1 MLRRTGMSRWWSPLL
16 GALAVLALVG
26 AIWAAAGSGGNDA
39 NGGEQA
45 AGSPGSPGD
54 VSAGSPGD
62 TGAGDPGD
70 PGGGGTDPDQG
81 AAEPAPGGSPEP
93 RTKPEPEPEPEMTVD
108 RGVRIDSY
116 YPYSPR
122 RLALNYTIGV
132 PACYGRVTDPRV
144 EASKEA
150 VTVTLTASEPTRPGA
165 VCIEIA
171 LQKSVDIE
179 LDRPLGDRELRDG
192 AFAVPV
198 VVPRA
203 EAPYRQGP
211 EPEDSPGS

>member
-26 AIWAAAGSGGNDA
+26 AIWAAAGTGGNDA

-45 AGSPGSPGD
+45 AGSPGYPGD

-70 PGGGGTDPDQG
+70 PGGGGTSPNQG
-81 AAEPAPGGSPEP
+81 AAEPVPGGSSEP
-93 RTKPEPEPEPEMTVD
+93 GPEPEMTVE

-144 EASKEA
+144 EVTEEA

-179 LDRPLGDRELRDG
+179 LDRRLGDRELRDG
-192 AFAVPV
+192 AFADPV

-203 EAPYRQGP
+203 EAPYRQGS
-211 EPEDSPGS
+211 EPQDSPGS